1 VLHTS
6 HPAVPSSVPVARDL
20 VVAIADRGGASTERL
35 ECVRLAVSEALT
47 TAVERGDSSEV
58 HVRATVFGRQLAVL
72 VAADCDDTPG
82 MGFGLALIA
91 ACSDDFVVGTTASGG
106 VQIEMRFDLD
116 ATDRP
121 PSSVAA
127 SAL

>member
-1 VLHTS
+1 M
-6 HPAVPSSVPVARDL
+6 
-20 VVAIADRGGASTERL
+20 AIADRGGASTERL